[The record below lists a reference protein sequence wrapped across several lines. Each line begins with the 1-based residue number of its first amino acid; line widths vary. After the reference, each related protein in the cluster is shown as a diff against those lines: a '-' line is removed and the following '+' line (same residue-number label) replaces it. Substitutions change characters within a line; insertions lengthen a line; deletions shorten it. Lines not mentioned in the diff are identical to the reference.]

1 VKLTIALTL
10 VMLGSAAVLAVSLDP
25 LLGCGL
31 VLLVAGTNMLGRVL

>member
-25 LLGCGL
+25 LMGCGL